1 MLACYQREAIEPVLP
16 ITLIT
21 QTELDDWLMQQ
32 SLQLRNW
39 VESVGFSAKPAEF
52 CLLSDQGG
60 RLSGVLVGLADKESL
75 WDVGSLSRQLPEG
88 TYSIENELSAAELQQ
103 ALIAWGMG
111 AYQFTRYK
119 KAKRLPAKLL
129 VPKGCHLSLIENVVE
144 SSYLVRDLINTPAED
159 MDPLELAAVA
169 AELADQFDGRV
180 TQIAGEELLDEM
192 YPAIYTVGRGS
203 YNLPRLIDL
212 EWGDRNAPKVT
223 LVGKGV
229 CYDTGGLDLK
239 PSAGMRL
246 MKKDMGGA
254 AHVLG
259 LARMIMAAQLP
270 VRLRVLIPAVE
281 NAISGDAYRPGD
293 VITMRNGKTVEVD
306 NTDAEGRLVMAD
318 ALVEACSE
326 KPELLI
332 DFATLTGAARV
343 AVGTEIAAMFTSQ
356 DQLAA
361 KLSLFAEQER
371 DPVWRLPLY
380 QPYLKLLNS
389 DIADLVNCA
398 SGGYAGAI
406 TAALFLQQFIDAD
419 VNWLHFDVM
428 GYNVT
433 DRPGHPKGGEA
444 MALRTVFHYLKQR
457 FSSKH

>member
-1 MLACYQREAIEPVLP
+1 MLACYQREPIESMLP
-16 ITLIT
+16 ITLLT
-21 QTELDDWLMQQ
+21 QAELDDWLSEQ

-39 VESVGFSAKPAEF
+39 VLSLGFSAKPAEL
-52 CLLSDQGG
+52 CLLCDQDGKLAG
-60 RLSGVLVGLADKESL
+60 ALIGLASKSSM
-75 WDVGSLSRQLPEG
+75 WDIGSLSKQLPEG
-88 TYSIENELSAAELQQ
+88 AYYLANELSADQQQQ

-111 AYQFTRYK
+111 AYHFSRYK
-119 KAKRLPAKLL
+119 KAQRLPAKLF
-129 VPKGCHLSLIENVVE
+129 VPKDCHPELVENIVE
-144 SSYLVRDLINTPAED
+144 SSALVRDLINTPAED
-159 MDPLELAAVA
+159 MDPYELACAAV
-169 AELADQFDGRV
+169 ELADQFNGRV

-203 YNLPRLIDL
+203 YNQPRLIDL
-212 EWGDRNAPKVT
+212 EWGDLNAPKVT

-239 PSAGMRL
+239 SAAGMRL

-293 VITMRNGKTVEVD
+293 VITMRNGLTVEVD
-306 NTDAEGRLVMAD
+306 NTDAEGRLVLAD
-318 ALVEACSE
+318 ALVEASSE

-343 AVGTEIAAMFTSQ
+343 AVGTEIAAMFTPH

-361 KLSLFAEQER
+361 RLFQLGEQEQ

-380 QPYLKLLNS
+380 QPYLALLKS
-389 DIADLVNCA
+389 DIADCVNCA
-398 SGGYAGAI
+398 SGGYAGAV
-406 TAALFLQQFIDAD
+406 TAALFLQQF
-419 VNWLHFDVM
+419 VEPEVTWLHFDVM
-428 GYNVT
+428 GYNLA

-444 MALRTVFHYLKQR
+444 MALRAVFHYLKQR
-457 FSSKH
+457 FSAKH